1 MAEGGGRMAKKPVF
15 IPSLRRSLSIYKRHP
30 PSTIRHP
37 VIAITLGDPGGIG
50 PEIVVKALQ
59 KEKPSKR
66 LAYLLIGS
74 RKTLKTLCQK
84 TGLWLPF
91 KTVPSVS
98 SGSLRGGH
106 IYFLD
111 ISAGSSS
118 EGTFKIGK
126 LCRENGRL
134 ALSAIETAA
143 SLAKRGIVDAIVT
156 APVNKAAIRLVD
168 KKFIGHTEFLAA
180 KAQARRF
187 AMMFVSPRLNVTLAT
202 IHVPLKKV
210 SGLLT
215 QKSILEKILLTD
227 EMLRRGLSLKK
238 PSIAVC
244 ALNPHGK
251 EFGDEETKVIEPAV
265 REARRRGINALG
277 PFSSDLLFHAAYHGK
292 YDALISMYHDQALAP
307 FKLVAFHDGVNVT
320 LGLPYTRTS
329 PDHGT
334 AFDIAY
340 QGKADPSSML
350 AALRLAK
357 KAVLAK
363 CSRR

>member
-1 MAEGGGRMAKKPVF
+1 MEDGVRTA
-15 IPSLRRSLSIYKRHP
+15 LRKRPP
-30 PSTIRHP
+30 PSDIRHP
-37 VIAITLGDPGGIG
+37 VVAITMGDPGGIG
-50 PEIVVKALQ
+50 PEILVKALQ
-59 KEKPSKR
+59 KEKPSGR

-74 RKTLKTLCQK
+74 RQVFKTLCQK
-84 TGLWLPF
+84 TGLWIPF
-91 KTVPSVS
+91 KIIHSVFP
-98 SGSLRGGH
+98 GSLRTGN

-111 ISAGSSS
+111 TPPESSGR
-118 EGTFKIGK
+118 GTFKIGK
-126 LCRENGRL
+126 LCRENGWL
-134 ALSAIETAA
+134 AFSAIEKAA
-143 SLAKRGIVDAIVT
+143 SLARQGIVDAIVT
-156 APVNKAAIRLVD
+156 APVNKTAIRLVD
-168 KKFIGHTEFLAA
+168 KKFIGHTEFLAGTT
-180 KAQARRF
+180 KVRRF
-187 AMMFVSPRLNVTLAT
+187 AMMFMSPRLNVTLAT

-215 QKSILEKILLTD
+215 KKSILEKILLTD
-227 EMLRRGLSLKK
+227 EMLKNGLAIKK
-238 PSIAVC
+238 PRIAAC

-251 EFGDEETKVIEPAV
+251 EFGGEEAKVIEPAV
-265 REARRRGINALG
+265 RAARRKGVNASG
-277 PFSSDLLFHAAYHGK
+277 PFPADLIFHAAYHGR
-292 YDALISMYHDQALAP
+292 YDAVIGMYHDQALAP

-320 LGLPYTRTS
+320 LGLPYVRTS

>member
-1 MAEGGGRMAKKPVF
+1 MLDK
-15 IPSLRRSLSIYKRHP
+15 
-30 PSTIRHP
+30 P
-37 VIAITLGDPGGIG
+37 VIALTMGDPGGIG
-50 PEIVVKALQ
+50 PEILVKALQ

-66 LAYLLIGS
+66 LAYLLIGT
-74 RKTLKTLCQK
+74 RQTFKTLCQK

-91 KTVPSVS
+91 KTISSVIP
-98 SGSLRGGH
+98 GSLRARN

-111 ISAGSSS
+111 VSQGLPGG
-118 EGTFKIGK
+118 GTFKIGK
-126 LCRENGRL
+126 ECRENGRL
-134 ALSAIETAA
+134 ALAAIDKAA
-143 SLAKRGIVDAIVT
+143 SLAKQGIVDAIVT
-156 APVNKAAIRLVD
+156 APVNKTAIRLVD
-168 KKFIGHTEFLAA
+168 RKFIGHTEFLTGKA
-180 KAQARRF
+180 KARRF

-215 QKSILEKILLTD
+215 KKSILEKILLTE
-227 EMLRRGLSLKK
+227 EMLKRGLAIKK
-238 PSIAVC
+238 PRIAVC

-251 EFGDEETKVIEPAV
+251 ECGDEEAKVITPAI
-265 REARRRGINALG
+265 RMACRKGIDASG
-277 PFSSDLLFHAAYHGK
+277 PFSADLLFYAAYHGR
-292 YDALISMYHDQALAP
+292 YDAVIGMYHDQALAP

-320 LGLPYTRTS
+320 LGLPYVRTS

-350 AALRLAK
+350 AALRFAE

>member
-1 MAEGGGRMAKKPVF
+1 MSHK
-15 IPSLRRSLSIYKRHP
+15 
-30 PSTIRHP
+30 P
-37 VIAITLGDPGGIG
+37 VIALTLGDPGGIG
-50 PEIVVKALQ
+50 PEILVKALQ

-74 RKTLKTLCQK
+74 RQAFKTLCQK

-91 KTVPSVS
+91 KTVHAVLP
-98 SGSLRGGH
+98 GSLRGGN

-111 ISAGSSS
+111 VSQNFS
-118 EGTFKIGK
+118 EGGTFKIGK

-134 ALSAIETAA
+134 ALSAIEKAA
-143 SLAKRGIVDAIVT
+143 SLAKQGIVDAIVT

-180 KAQARRF
+180 KAGIRRF
-187 AMMFVSPRLNVTLAT
+187 AMMFVSPRLHVTLAT

-215 QKSILEKILLTD
+215 KNSILEKILLTD
-227 EMLRRGLSLKK
+227 AMLKGGLAVKK
-238 PSIAVC
+238 PRIAVC
-244 ALNPHGK
+244 ALNPHGQ
-251 EFGDEETKVIEPAV
+251 EFGDEETKVIAPAV
-265 REARRRGINALG
+265 RAACRKGVNASG
-277 PFSSDLLFHAAYHGK
+277 PFSADLLFHAAYHGK
-292 YDALISMYHDQALAP
+292 YDAVIGMYHDQALAP

-320 LGLPYTRTS
+320 LGLPYCRTS

-350 AALRLAK
+350 AALHLAK
-357 KAVLAK
+357 KVVLAK
-363 CSRR
+363 CLRR

>member
-1 MAEGGGRMAKKPVF
+1 MKKNEQRPG
-15 IPSLRRSLSIYKRHP
+15 
-30 PSTIRHP
+30 
-37 VIAITLGDPGGIG
+37 VIALTMGDPGGIG
-50 PEIVVKALQ
+50 PEILVRALR
-59 KEKPSKR
+59 KEKTSKR
-66 LAYLLIGS
+66 LAYLLVGS
-74 RKTLKTLCQK
+74 RQVFKTLCQK

-91 KTVPSVS
+91 QTVPSVLP
-98 SGSLRGGH
+98 GSLRAGK

-111 ISAGSSS
+111 VSS
-118 EGTFKIGK
+118 ELSGGGKFQIGK
-126 LCRENGRL
+126 LCRENGKL
-134 ALSAIETAA
+134 ALLAIEKAA
-143 SLAKRGIVDAIVT
+143 SLAKQGIVHAIVT

-168 KKFIGHTEFLAA
+168 KKFIGHTEFLAGKA
-180 KAQARRF
+180 KVRRF

-215 QKSILEKILLTD
+215 KKSILEKIRLTH
-227 EMLRRGLSLKK
+227 EMLTRGLGVKK
-238 PSIAVC
+238 PRIAVC

-251 EFGDEETKVIEPAV
+251 ECVEEEAQVIEPAV
-265 REARRRGINALG
+265 RAACREGMDASG
-277 PFSSDLLFHAAYHGK
+277 PFSADLLFHAAYHGR
-292 YDALISMYHDQALAP
+292 YDALIGMYHDQALTA

-320 LGLPYTRTS
+320 LGLPYVRTS

-350 AALRLAK
+350 AALRLAEK
-357 KAVLAK
+357 SVLAQ

>member
-1 MAEGGGRMAKKPVF
+1 MKKPR
-15 IPSLRRSLSIYKRHP
+15 I
-30 PSTIRHP
+30 
-37 VIAITLGDPGGIG
+37 IALTMGDPGGIG

-74 RKTLKTLCQK
+74 RPAFKTLCQR

-91 KTVPSVS
+91 KTVQSVLP
-98 SGSLRGGH
+98 GSLHGGN

-111 ISAGSSS
+111 I
-118 EGTFKIGK
+118 GTGLSDGGAFKVGK

-134 ALSAIETAA
+134 ALAAIEKAA
-143 SLAKRGIVDAIVT
+143 VLAKQGIVDAIVT
-156 APVNKAAIRLVD
+156 APVNKTAIRLLD

-215 QKSILEKILLTD
+215 TKSILEKILLTD
-227 EMLRRGLSLKK
+227 DMLKRGLAIKK
-238 PSIAVC
+238 PKIAIC
-244 ALNPHGK
+244 ALNPHGG
-251 EFGDEETKVIEPAV
+251 EFGDEEAKVIEPAV
-265 REARRRGINALG
+265 HAARRKGINALG
-277 PFSSDLLFHAAYHGK
+277 PFPADLLFHAAYHGK
-292 YDALISMYHDQALAP
+292 YDALIGMYHDQALAP

-350 AALRLAK
+350 AALRLAE
-357 KAVLAK
+357 KAVLVK
-363 CSRR
+363 CSRK

>member
-1 MAEGGGRMAKKPVF
+1 MKC
-15 IPSLRRSLSIYKRHP
+15 SIL
-30 PSTIRHP
+30 
-37 VIAITLGDPGGIG
+37 AITMGDPGGIG

-59 KEKPSKR
+59 KEKPSKH

-74 RKTLKTLCQK
+74 RQVFKKLCQR

-91 KTVPSVS
+91 KTVQSVS
-98 SGSLRGGH
+98 RGSLCAGN

-111 ISAGSSS
+111 ITRDSPVDG
-118 EGTFKIGK
+118 KIQIGK

-134 ALSAIETAA
+134 ALAVIEKAA
-143 SLAKRGIVDAIVT
+143 SLAKQGIVDAIVT

-168 KKFIGHTEFLAA
+168 GKFIGHTEFLAQRS
-180 KAQARRF
+180 KARRF

-210 SGLLT
+210 SGLLKK
-215 QKSILEKILLTD
+215 KSILEKILLTD
-227 EMLRRGLSLKK
+227 EILRRGLAIKK
-238 PSIAVC
+238 PRIAVC
-244 ALNPHGK
+244 ALNPHGR
-251 EFGDEETKVIEPAV
+251 EFGDEEVKVIEPAV
-265 REARRRGINALG
+265 RAACHKGINASG
-277 PFSSDLLFHAAYHGK
+277 PFSADLLFHAAYHGK
-292 YDALISMYHDQALAP
+292 YDAVIAMYHDQALAP

-320 LGLPYTRTS
+320 LGLPYIRTS

-340 QGKADPSSML
+340 HGKADPSSMT
-350 AALRLAK
+350 AALRFAQ